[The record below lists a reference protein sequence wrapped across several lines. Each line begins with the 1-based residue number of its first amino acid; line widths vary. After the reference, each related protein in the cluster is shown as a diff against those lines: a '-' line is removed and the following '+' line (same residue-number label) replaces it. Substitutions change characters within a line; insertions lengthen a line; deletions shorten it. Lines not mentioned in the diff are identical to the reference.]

1 MYHVLACHTKDFCPS
16 TMPAPKCLSC
26 GSYLGARWGKTPEG
40 GTRPRAEWQCPYHG
54 TVLRCALH
62 CPGCVTARAG
72 GPQWGGAPGR
82 SASAAP
88 AAAASAPPPP
98 APPAAP
104 APAAA
109 DALPADA
116 AAADAPAAAARGAQL
131 RARSRSRSGEGRLYR
146 RETIAR
152 RLLAQWRF
160 LDEAERPLPPPGR
173 ADSGLVGYGTWGG
186 ALQDERQLTLTR
198 ELLRSERWRNEGAH
212 SSVHLTLF
220 LAWAEERL
228 RRREGER
235 LAGLEI
241 GRAIQRFLPR

>member
-1 MYHVLACHTKDFCPS
+1 MASVRHPDCDL
-16 TMPAPKCLSC
+16 
-26 GSYLGARWGKTPEG
+26 
-40 GTRPRAEWQCPYHG
+40 
-54 TVLRCALH
+54 
-62 CPGCVTARAG
+62 
-72 GPQWGGAPGR
+72 PGR
-82 SASAAP
+82 FADVGRVAHKNVVASVE
-88 AAAASAPPPP
+88 PPRPVP
-98 APPAAP
+98 RTLHRHSFHCLGLWVPI
-104 APAAA
+104 
-109 DALPADA
+109 AL
-116 AAADAPAAAARGAQL
+116 AAAARGAQL

-173 ADSGLVGYGTWGG
+173 ADSGLVGHGTWGG